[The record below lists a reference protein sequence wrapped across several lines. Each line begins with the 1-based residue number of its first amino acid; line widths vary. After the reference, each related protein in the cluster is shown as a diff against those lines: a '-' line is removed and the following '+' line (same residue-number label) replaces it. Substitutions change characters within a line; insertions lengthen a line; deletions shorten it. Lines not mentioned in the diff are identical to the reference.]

1 MELLVL
7 CPHFAPD
14 TAPTGDVMTAIVRGL
29 TDAGHRV
36 RVITSLPWYRQHRIE
51 PGWEGRLVRHEDVD
65 WGRIT
70 RLHPFPTD
78 KSNIAARAVAFGA
91 FTVEAAVAAVL
102 GRRPDGVLAM
112 SPPLTLGLAGALAA
126 RRWGVP
132 FVFNVQDVFPDVAI
146 EVGKLTNPV
155 AIRAAR
161 FLERSVYR
169 MADAVTVLSEELRR
183 NVESKLPRGCRTRVE
198 MIPNFVDLDRVA
210 PGPRANRYRAEL
222 GIGEDELVV
231 MYAGNLGFSQSVEL
245 LVDAARARPDLTF
258 VINGEGSNRADLEK
272 RASGLANVHFVDY
285 QPAER
290 LSEVLNAADLHVVPL
305 RKGLAASSVPS
316 KLYSILA
323 AGRPVLASVDEG
335 TEVARTVEA
344 AGAGRAVP
352 PEDPEAFSAALDAL
366 VADREALRSAGAA
379 GRRFV
384 EGWVSPAAV
393 AGRYAALFAD
403 LVAGSRP
410 PTGASGRP

>member
-146 EVGKLTNPV
+146 EVGKLTNP
-155 AIRAAR
+155 
-161 FLERSVYR
+161 
-169 MADAVTVLSEELRR
+169 
-183 NVESKLPRGCRTRVE
+183 
-198 MIPNFVDLDRVA
+198 
-210 PGPRANRYRAEL
+210 
-222 GIGEDELVV
+222 
-231 MYAGNLGFSQSVEL
+231 
-245 LVDAARARPDLTF
+245 
-258 VINGEGSNRADLEK
+258 
-272 RASGLANVHFVDY
+272 
-285 QPAER
+285 
-290 LSEVLNAADLHVVPL
+290 
-305 RKGLAASSVPS
+305 
-316 KLYSILA
+316 
-323 AGRPVLASVDEG
+323 
-335 TEVARTVEA
+335 
-344 AGAGRAVP
+344 
-352 PEDPEAFSAALDAL
+352 
-366 VADREALRSAGAA
+366 
-379 GRRFV
+379 
-384 EGWVSPAAV
+384 
-393 AGRYAALFAD
+393 
-403 LVAGSRP
+403 
-410 PTGASGRP
+410 